1 MNALAARYVL
11 ITFGSLLFPGL
22 PVWATD
28 LPATLDWAHR
38 VELGTPVSGVIN
50 EILVRPGQQVGKGE
64 LLLRLDPRGF
74 QTRVARFSASLE
86 EARLRRAEAQR
97 EFERASELYERTLLS
112 DHERQVA
119 EIAAAAAEAAYRRAD
134 AGLTQARLELEY
146 SQLRAPF
153 DGVVVGVSGA
163 VGEAVASGLRIRPLV
178 VVAANHRMRAKAQLT
193 PDRPLRLQSGQKAR
207 VAIAGG
213 WADARI
219 EYLGWEPARQT
230 PEGTLYDLY
239 VIFDTSAGR
248 RLRAGQPVTV
258 RLDD

>member
-1 MNALAARYVL
+1 MRYVL
-11 ITFGSLLFPGL
+11 IIFASLFFPCL
-22 PVWATD
+22 PVSAAD
-28 LPATLDWAHR
+28 LSATLDWAR
-38 VELGTPVSGVIN
+38 RAELGTPVSGVIS
-50 EILVRPGQQVGKGE
+50 EILVRPGQQVAKGE
-64 LLLRLDPRGF
+64 LLLRLDPRGI
-74 QTRVARFSASLE
+74 QARVARFSASLE

-134 AGLTQARLELEY
+134 AGLTQARLVLEY

-153 DGVVVGVSGA
+153 EGVVVRVSGA

-178 VVAANHRMRAKAQLT
+178 VVADNHRMRAKAQLA
-193 PDRPLRLQSGQKAR
+193 PDQSLRLQPGQKAQ
-207 VAIAGG
+207 VGIAGG
-213 WADARI
+213 WVDARI
-219 EYLGWEPARQT
+219 EYLGWEPARQA
-230 PEGTLYDLY
+230 PEETLYDVY
-239 VIFDTSAGR
+239 VIFDTPARR